1 MVGTITAVITESQCR
16 KSSRDRSSS
25 LFVLGA
31 FHLIKTPDLNFR
43 QLPVANG
50 KAYFPKFSPHPPP
63 QKGQPR
69 VMGSALF
76 FLIADHVM
84 LPHTLNCFFQLSRY
98 PNAIEYS

>member
-1 MVGTITAVITESQCR
+1 MEKHIFQN
-16 KSSRDRSSS
+16 S
-25 LFVLGA
+25 L
-31 FHLIKTPDLNFR
+31 P
-43 QLPVANG
+43 P
-50 KAYFPKFSPHPPP
+50 PPPP